1 MKTTIMDMKDKK
13 NSARLSLVSRTG
25 AEDDD
30 RTQEEESGLEE
41 HSRFVPFEHHKWI
54 GLKPVSFARPRYD
67 GRSKRFF
74 GAPKYEK
81 FKRQLRHDLIPNHA
95 PYPHP
100 CEVELVFGLG
110 PLAQKPKWRWRAFL
124 DGLWFH
130 TSRPDVD
137 NLSKAVLDAMNGVLW
152 ADDSQVWRLVAEKTY
167 TESPFIRM
175 SVKWSKQPC
184 KP

>member
-1 MKTTIMDMKDKK
+1 MSRRPYGMNNPNLSQSQIRDTMNCLRRKRMKTTIMDMKDKK

-81 FKRQLRHDLIPNHA
+81 FKRQLRHGRLASFDRLA
-95 PYPHP
+95 
-100 CEVELVFGLG
+100 GLG
-110 PLAQKPKWRWRAFL
+110 YL
-124 DGLWFH
+124 
-130 TSRPDVD
+130 
-137 NLSKAVLDAMNGVLW
+137 
-152 ADDSQVWRLVAEKTY
+152 
-167 TESPFIRM
+167 
-175 SVKWSKQPC
+175 
-184 KP
+184 